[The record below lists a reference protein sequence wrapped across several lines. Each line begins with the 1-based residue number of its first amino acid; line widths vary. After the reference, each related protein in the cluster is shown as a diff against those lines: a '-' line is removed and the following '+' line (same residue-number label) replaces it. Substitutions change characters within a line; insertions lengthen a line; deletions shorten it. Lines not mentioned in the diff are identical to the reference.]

1 MALIQDTVGRLP
13 YKLVD
18 FDQHSYEAKDC
29 FTRFMPKDKLDTAV
43 RLIDTPSGGK
53 ALLANQRIVSAF
65 ETDPDVATDALVMG
79 SDWPHA
85 EGLREPAEMYLKVAE
100 LDERQRR
107 EFLRD
112 DGMALFDDGR

>member
-85 EGLREPAEMYLKVAE
+85 
-100 LDERQRR
+100 
-107 EFLRD
+107 
-112 DGMALFDDGR
+112 